1 MYARCENPE
10 FLANAPARSAR
21 GECTPRKCDRAKKKA
36 MGLCVIG
43 GPPRDS
49 LDLRA
54 RRMHAPEM
62 RSRSKNDGIL
72 RHRWP
77 SQRLPRSPRRLNL
90 FAKNPIL
97 RRKRFLCLAFD
108 TPDQRSPRDRP
119 KVWCFHSGRTLD
131 CIKHTVDAQWTHSG
145 LCKNIG
151 IHDFAFRIK

>member
-1 MYARCENPE
+1 M
-10 FLANAPARSAR
+10 FLHSPLCVHCASTVCFIQSNVRPLRKPR
-21 GECTPRKCDRAKKKA
+21 VFGECASTE
-36 MGLCVIG
+36 
-43 GPPRDS
+43 
-49 LDLRA
+49 RA
-54 RRMHAPEM
+54 RRMHVPEM

-151 IHDFAFRIK
+151 IHDFAFRIN